1 MKQATVFKYE
11 AFTDIPDL
19 GNPAGI
25 VFNGDDYSD
34 EEMQMIAEMAG
45 YNETSFLCKSG
56 EADLRIRYFTPG
68 HEMNLCG
75 HATVASLYALIE
87 KGRLQADQTYQIE
100 TKAGILPAKAAER
113 NGRVY
118 ITLEQAPPQF
128 LPFTGDKEKLAAS
141 LGITAEDFH
150 SELPIVYGSTGIWT
164 LIVQL
169 RSLQASRNMVP
180 DNAQFPAVL
189 RDLPKASVHP
199 FSLETVHPESDLH
212 GRHFSSPFSGT
223 TEDPVTGTASGVMAA
238 YMRQYGG
245 SEAECLTIEQGQEI
259 GKDGKVEI
267 RITEDNEKMKIE
279 MTGTAVYAESINF
292 QLP

>member
-11 AFTDIPDL
+11 AFSDIPDL

-118 ITLEQAPPQF
+118 ITLEQAPRNFCRLRVTKKSLRPRSG
-128 LPFTGDKEKLAAS
+128 LRLRIFTAGRRLFTDQR
-141 LGITAEDFH
+141 
-150 SELPIVYGSTGIWT
+150 GSG
-164 LIVQL
+164 
-169 RSLQASRNMVP
+169 
-180 DNAQFPAVL
+180 
-189 RDLPKASVHP
+189 H
-199 FSLETVHPESDLH
+199 
-212 GRHFSSPFSGT
+212 
-223 TEDPVTGTASGVMAA
+223 
-238 YMRQYGG
+238 
-245 SEAECLTIEQGQEI
+245 
-259 GKDGKVEI
+259 
-267 RITEDNEKMKIE
+267 
-279 MTGTAVYAESINF
+279 
-292 QLP
+292 

>member
-100 TKAGILPAKAAER
+100 TKAGILPAKPLNE
-113 NGRVY
+113 
-118 ITLEQAPPQF
+118 
-128 LPFTGDKEKLAAS
+128 
-141 LGITAEDFH
+141 TAGYTSRSNRH
-150 SELPIVYGSTGIWT
+150 PAISAVYGRQRKACG
-164 LIVQL
+164 L
-169 RSLQASRNMVP
+169 A
-180 DNAQFPAVL
+180 
-189 RDLPKASVHP
+189 RD
-199 FSLETVHPESDLH
+199 
-212 GRHFSSPFSGT
+212 
-223 TEDPVTGTASGVMAA
+223 
-238 YMRQYGG
+238 YG
-245 SEAECLTIEQGQEI
+245 
-259 GKDGKVEI
+259 
-267 RITEDNEKMKIE
+267 
-279 MTGTAVYAESINF
+279 
-292 QLP
+292 

>member
-1 MKQATVFKYE
+1 MKQAVVFKYE

-45 YNETSFLCKSG
+45 YNETSFLCKSE

-87 KGRLQADQTYQIE
+87 KGRLHADQTYRIE
-100 TKAGILPAKAAER
+100 TKAGILPVKAAER

-150 SELPIVYGSTGIWT
+150 GELPIVYGSTGIWT
-164 LIVQL
+164 LIVPL
-169 RSLQASRNMVP
+169 KSLEASRNMVP
-180 DNAQFPAVL
+180 DNSQFPAVL
-189 RDLPKASVHP
+189 QDLPKASVHP
-199 FSLETVHPESDLH
+199 FSLETVHQESDLH

-259 GKDGKVEI
+259 GKDGKVET
-267 RITEDNEKMKIE
+267 RITEEGGKVKIE
-279 MTGTAVYAESINF
+279 MTGTAVYADSIHL

>member
-150 SELPIVYGSTGIWT
+150 SERRLFTDQRGSG
-164 LIVQL
+164 
-169 RSLQASRNMVP
+169 
-180 DNAQFPAVL
+180 
-189 RDLPKASVHP
+189 H
-199 FSLETVHPESDLH
+199 
-212 GRHFSSPFSGT
+212 
-223 TEDPVTGTASGVMAA
+223 
-238 YMRQYGG
+238 
-245 SEAECLTIEQGQEI
+245 
-259 GKDGKVEI
+259 
-267 RITEDNEKMKIE
+267 
-279 MTGTAVYAESINF
+279 
-292 QLP
+292 